1 MGENIEGGEISVCCT
16 EKKNTKVREGFSQ
29 LKGGQEWQEKGFPR
43 EK

>member
-29 LKGGQEWQEKGFPR
+29 LKGGAGMAGKGIP
-43 EK
+43 